1 MPREINFLS
10 DRHKQ
15 IVKQEVADQKVMLF
29 CGIGLGVCFALFV
42 AVSSIQFYFS
52 YKISQTKSHEAALRQ
67 QIMGDQDTEQS
78 FVVFVRKLSSL
89 VQIDQDRQDK
99 KAIISFF
106 NSYFGSNISITGV
119 TFDQKAKLLTLE
131 LQSESIFSLKDVLSK
146 LDSEDLMSK
155 FTSLNPS
162 NLGRTPDGKY
172 QIDVTVSTVS
182 PKI

>member
-1 MPREINFLS
+1 MSREINFLS

-15 IVKQEVADQKVMLF
+15 IVKQEVADQRVMLF

-42 AVSSIQFYFS
+42 AVSAVQFYFS
-52 YKISQTKSHEAALRQ
+52 YKIEQTKTQEAALRQ
-67 QIMGDQDTEQS
+67 QVIGNQDTEQS

-99 KAIISFF
+99 KAIIQFF
-106 NSYFGSNISITGV
+106 NSYFGNTITITGV
-119 TFDQKAKLLTLE
+119 TFDQKAKLVTLQ
-131 LQSESIFSLKDVLSK
+131 LQSKSVFDLKDVISK
-146 LDSEDLMSK
+146 LNSDDVASK
-155 FTSLNPS
+155 FNSVEPS
-162 NLGRTPDGKY
+162 NLSRTSDGKY

>member
-15 IVKQEVADQKVMLF
+15 IVKQEVADQRVMLF

-42 AVSSIQFYFS
+42 AVSAVQFYFS
-52 YKISQTKSHEAALRQ
+52 YQISQTKNREEQLRT
-67 QIMGDQDTEQS
+67 QIKGDQDTEHS

-99 KAIISFF
+99 KTVIQFF
-106 NSYFGSNISITGV
+106 NSYFGNAVTITGV
-119 TFDQKAKLLTLE
+119 TFDQKGKMLTLQ
-131 LQSESIFSLKDVLSK
+131 LQTKSIFELKDVISK
-146 LDSEDLMSK
+146 VNSNDFMSK
-155 FTSLNPS
+155 FTSVSPS
-162 NLGRTPDGKY
+162 NLERTNDGKY
-172 QIDVTVSTVS
+172 EIDVTVSTVS